1 MNKAM
6 TKTEFYNEV
15 VPVIVELAKK
25 NGYHVASPIIAQA
38 ICESNT
44 GKSSLAYKHYNF
56 FGMKAGSKWKG
67 KVVNMKTKEE
77 YTKGTL
83 TTITDGFRSYS
94 SVREGIQGYFDF
106 INTKRY
112 ANLKTAKTPKEY
124 LEMIKADGYAT
135 SSKYVNTNMNII
147 EKNGLAKYDEE
158 FVTGEVIEKKNPENS
173 GEISKEIPVTV
184 NIITPQ
190 KTVKEYRVKTNG
202 GNLNIRQLPSDKSSI
217 IGKLRNK
224 STVKVIGKQGDWYK
238 IEHNGTNGFVFS
250 KYVIEV

>member
-1 MNKAM
+1 MATKAM

-15 VPVIVELAKK
+15 VPVIVELAEK

-44 GKSSLAYKHYNF
+44 GKSSLGYKYNNF
-56 FGMKAGSKWKG
+56 FGMKCGSKWKG
-67 KVVNMKTKEE
+67 KSVNMKTKEE

-83 TTITDGFRSYS
+83 TTIKDNFRVFD

-135 SSKYVNTNMNII
+135 SSTYVKTNMNII
-147 EKNGLAKYDEE
+147 EKNGLAKYDEG
-158 FVTGEVIEKKNPENS
+158 FVVGEVIEKNIPENCEENYVKIKTKGS
-173 GEISKEIPVTV
+173 NLRLRQNASTSCPVLGYIP
-184 NIITPQ
+184 N
-190 KTVKEYRVKTNG
+190 KTK
-202 GNLNIRQLPSDKSSI
+202 
-217 IGKLRNK
+217 
-224 STVKVIGKQGDWYK
+224 VKVLAEEPDWLKVEYNGKIGFIFKTYTEK
-238 IEHNGTNGFVFS
+238 I
-250 KYVIEV
+250 